1 MGRTPYPA
9 RPRHLVPEIIVYRS
23 TPEGRFRILLERAHA
38 PDGVIG
44 QDTFL
49 QIYFPGHVAR
59 CKNQHAIVHTVLQ
72 ISGSLGHTGK
82 EISLTQLQLLF
93 RHFIARRQQTGR
105 CLRISIQVQEI
116 FISVIRNFRQVQT
129 DVFLPVGKQIHRESA
144 RRGLLPVPAYFPS
157 ESIVFQ
163 VGKVVAVP
171 HGNPP
176 VRDVLSFKLDVLV
189 HFFHFPSLRLRR
201 TVGRKNTVRTCIPL
215 ARLVFEPFVAS
226 HFPVVHPI
234 NPAVPG
240 FRLHSETLVLKIPD
254 ETALKVGTV
263 VNDIPYILEIS
274 VAIALRMSVFAH
286 DERTLFAGLPV
297 VLDSSHIGIHQTDH
311 IRIPILPRLFKLHKA

>member
-1 MGRTPYPA
+1 M
-9 RPRHLVPEIIVYRS
+9 
-23 TPEGRFRILLERAHA
+23 
-38 PDGVIG
+38 
-44 QDTFL
+44 
-49 QIYFPGHVAR
+49 
-59 CKNQHAIVHTVLQ
+59 
-72 ISGSLGHTGK
+72 
-82 EISLTQLQLLF
+82 
-93 RHFIARRQQTGR
+93 
-105 CLRISIQVQEI
+105 
-116 FISVIRNFRQVQT
+116 
-129 DVFLPVGKQIHRESA
+129 GKQIHRESA

-176 VRDVLSFKLDVLV
+176 VRGILFFKLDILV

-201 TVGRKNTVRTCIPL
+201 TVGRKDAVRTRIPL

-226 HFPVVHPI
+226 HFPVVHPKDAAI
-234 NPAVPG
+234 LRVC
-240 FRLHSETLVLKIPD
+240 LHSETLVLKVPD

>member
-1 MGRTPYPA
+1 
-9 RPRHLVPEIIVYRS
+9 
-23 TPEGRFRILLERAHA
+23 
-38 PDGVIG
+38 
-44 QDTFL
+44 
-49 QIYFPGHVAR
+49 
-59 CKNQHAIVHTVLQ
+59 
-72 ISGSLGHTGK
+72 
-82 EISLTQLQLLF
+82 
-93 RHFIARRQQTGR
+93 
-105 CLRISIQVQEI
+105 
-116 FISVIRNFRQVQT
+116 
-129 DVFLPVGKQIHRESA
+129 VGKQIHRESA

-176 VRDVLSFKLDVLV
+176 VRGILFFKLDILV

-201 TVGRKNTVRTCIPL
+201 TVGRKDAVRTRIPL

-226 HFPVVHPI
+226 HFPVVHPKDAAI
-234 NPAVPG
+234 LRVC
-240 FRLHSETLVLKIPD
+240 LHSETLVLKVPD